1 MCKRYGCTSNLGS
14 GHLGSGHLGSGN
26 LGSGNLGSE
35 QVEKLAAQYALVADL
50 KWVLANSLLLTN
62 AQLCLY
68 LQLLTLFL
76 IHEVMKRE
84 GILHSK

>member
-26 LGSGNLGSE
+26 LGSE
-35 QVEKLAAQYALVADL
+35 QVKKLAAQYALVADL
-50 KWVLANSLLLTN
+50 KWVLTNSLLPTN
-62 AQLCLY
+62 VQLYLY

>member
-1 MCKRYGCTSNLGS
+1 MCKRYGCTSNVR
-14 GHLGSGHLGSGN
+14 
-26 LGSGNLGSE
+26 SGNLGSE
-35 QVEKLAAQYALVADL
+35 QVKKLAAQYALVADL
-50 KWVLANSLLLTN
+50 KWVLANSLLPTN
-62 AQLCLY
+62 VQLYLY